1 MAKWLNNGN
10 LIWKEDTVIGLEN
23 APNAFIGLMKGE
35 NFGKL
40 LIKVS

>member
-1 MAKWLNNGN
+1 MADWLKSEK
-10 LIWKEDTVIGLEN
+10 LIWKEDIVFGLEN
-23 APNAFIGLMKGE
+23 APNAFIGLMKGQ